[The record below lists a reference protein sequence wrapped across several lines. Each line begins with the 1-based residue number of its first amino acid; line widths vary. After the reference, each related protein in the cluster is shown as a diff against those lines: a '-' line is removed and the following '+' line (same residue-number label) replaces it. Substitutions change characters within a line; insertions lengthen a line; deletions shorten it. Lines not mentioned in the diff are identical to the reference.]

1 MKKYKL
7 IKEYPGSP
15 KLGVTADKKDVC
27 DFWYINDG
35 FNNIG
40 KNIDQFP
47 EFWEEVVE
55 KDYEILSLIEKG
67 GFTGWYFD
75 KENNGWTVDEPDR
88 MYHKEIPSWCKIYS
102 VKRLSDGEVFTVGD
116 NIWRKEWST
125 AAHPPISA
133 IKINHEGKII
143 IHTLH
148 SVSYLPQIMK
158 KVKKLLF
165 TTEDGVD
172 IFEGDKYYR
181 NSGWHFESCGFIH
194 TATKDTKFFMSHKP
208 FSTKEKAEE
217 YILMNKPCL
226 SLNDVESVLDKLRKY
241 QYHHTTLN
249 KLIELV
255 KSRL

>member
-55 KDYEILSLIEKG
+55 KDYEILSIISTKHNLII
-67 GFTGWYFD
+67 
-75 KENNGWTVDEPDR
+75 KEGLIRIINSPKT
-88 MYHKEIPSWCKIYS
+88 YTHKYNRKADAPWNIHS
-102 VKRLSDGEVFTVGD
+102 VKRLSDSEVFTVGD
-116 NIWRKEWST
+116 KIRHTDTLPCRIIEGFKIEDNIL
-125 AAHPPISA
+125 ISINSDVGVE
-133 IKINHEGKII
+133 IKLSN
-143 IHTLH
+143 L
-148 SVSYLPQIMK
+148 SL
-158 KVKKLLF
+158 VKQPLF
-165 TTEDGVD
+165 KTKDGVD

-181 NSGWHFESCGFIH
+181 NSGWHFESCGFLH
-194 TATKDTKFFMSHKP
+194 TATKDTKFFMSDKP